1 MHAFP
6 AAQRPSENPQ
16 TRFSDGLLFFPP
28 APNRVRGRAAHP
40 PYGKSR
46 LKKQKTGWKPMPI
59 LFFAFF
65 RRPFFQTAYALG
77 TPICPASG

>member
-16 TRFSDGLLFFPP
+16 PDFQTASCSSRPPQTVCVAAPHTPDG
-28 APNRVRGRAAHP
+28 RG
-40 PYGKSR
+40 R
-46 LKKQKTGWKPMPI
+46 LKKQKTGWKSMPI

-65 RRPFFQTAYALG
+65 RRPFFQ
-77 TPICPASG
+77 